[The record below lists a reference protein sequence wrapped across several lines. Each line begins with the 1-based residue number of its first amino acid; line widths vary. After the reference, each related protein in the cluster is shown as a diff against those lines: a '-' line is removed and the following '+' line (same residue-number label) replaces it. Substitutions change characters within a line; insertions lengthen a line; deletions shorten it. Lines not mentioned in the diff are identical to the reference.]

1 MKTKKIIYVT
11 GSRAEYGVMKEL
23 LLKMRASGKFN
34 LSLIVT
40 GMHFSK
46 KHGFTLE
53 DIKKD
58 KFRIAAKVNMHV
70 EDSSLAGMAKSVGY
84 GILGITGAFLRER
97 PDFVMVTGD
106 RGELLA
112 AAIAASHLNI
122 PVAHISG
129 GDMTTGAT
137 IDERVRHAI
146 TKFSTLHFAE
156 SKKSAKNLVRM
167 GENKK
172 FVFAVGNPGMSEKHS
187 FSKEDKLAI
196 AKKYKL
202 DLSRPV
208 LLVVQHPVTTEP
220 DRAGEQM
227 RQTME
232 ALKKLQM
239 QSVLIYPNSDS
250 GSKQII
256 AVIKKYQKL
265 SYLRVFKSI
274 PRRDFLG
281 LMSLASTMVGNS
293 SSALFEAP
301 SFGLPAVNIGL
312 RQEGRERVA
321 NIIDAGHNKA
331 SIISAFRRVMSAKFR
346 RKITRIH
353 NPYAQKNADDKI
365 IKILGKWSNIV

>member
-1 MKTKKIIYVT
+1 
-11 GSRAEYGVMKEL
+11 MKEL

-97 PDFVMVTGD
+97 PDLVMVTGD

>member
-1 MKTKKIIYVT
+1 MNGCGTPLPSFPLCILQKVKKAPKISSAWAKIKNSC
-11 GSRAEYGVMKEL
+11 SR
-23 LLKMRASGKFN
+23 S
-34 LSLIVT
+34 
-40 GMHFSK
+40 
-46 KHGFTLE
+46 
-53 DIKKD
+53 
-58 KFRIAAKVNMHV
+58 
-70 EDSSLAGMAKSVGY
+70 
-84 GILGITGAFLRER
+84 
-97 PDFVMVTGD
+97 
-106 RGELLA
+106 
-112 AAIAASHLNI
+112 
-122 PVAHISG
+122 
-129 GDMTTGAT
+129 
-137 IDERVRHAI
+137 
-146 TKFSTLHFAE
+146 
-156 SKKSAKNLVRM
+156 
-167 GENKK
+167 
-172 FVFAVGNPGMSEKHS
+172 
-187 FSKEDKLAI
+187 
-196 AKKYKL
+196 
-202 DLSRPV
+202 
-208 LLVVQHPVTTEP
+208 VTTEP